1 MQYIDDNIRELLGPW
16 PTNSPDLNPIENVWS
31 ILKKKV
37 YRYNY
42 INKK

>member
-1 MQYIDDNIRELLGPW
+1 MEYIDVFIKELLAPW
-16 PTNSPDLNPIENVWS
+16 PVNSPDLNPIENVWS

-42 INKK
+42 TNK